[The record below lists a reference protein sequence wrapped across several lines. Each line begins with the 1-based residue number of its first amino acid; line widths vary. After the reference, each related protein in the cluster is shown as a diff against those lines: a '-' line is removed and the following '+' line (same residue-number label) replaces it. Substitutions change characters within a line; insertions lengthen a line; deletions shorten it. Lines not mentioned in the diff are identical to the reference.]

1 MLKKLIKTPNA
12 TTVFLLAIIT
22 ATIIF
27 LPFIIMDKGYFF
39 YMGDFNVQQ
48 VPFYMLAHDAVR
60 SGDIFWNWFTD
71 LGVNF
76 QGSYSFYLLFSPFF
90 WITLLFPN
98 SFVPFLMAPLLI
110 LKTGCA
116 ALFSYLYIKRFVKDQ
131 YYALIG
137 GLLYAFSGY
146 LLYNVFFNHFHEVAV
161 FFPLLLIALEELIQ
175 NNRRGLFVLA
185 VALNAMVNYW
195 FFIGEVVFV
204 IIYVFVRMT
213 SRKDGKAV
221 LKKFLWIGFES
232 VLGISL
238 VAFVLIPSVLTILGN
253 PRTTPDNLLSGWNFW
268 VYWQEQRPFEIIRSL
283 FFPPDFVPWPN
294 FFPEQGSKWSS
305 LSAWLPLVS
314 GVGVISYL
322 LHARKD
328 WLKKMILISF
338 FMALI
343 PGLNSAFIMFNY
355 SYYAR
360 WFYMPILLL
369 CVATAIAFENKRVNL
384 YRGLRWCT
392 FAVLIFTA
400 AIGLTPYLKE
410 DVWKM
415 GLMDKPGRFWLFVSI
430 ALACL
435 LITYLIIAFLRR
447 TRLFK
452 PVLLV
457 AILGVSIVTWIQYIS
472 LDKQGIQ
479 QVQDRINI
487 NMRGR
492 EMIDLEDDSVY
503 RTDFFEVEENMGM
516 YWRLP
521 NIQAFHSIVPTSIME
536 FYPEVGVKRD
546 VSSKPSEEHFALR
559 SLLSV
564 KYLFIKKTNEN
575 QEPMPGFDLYKSQM
589 GFNIYEN
596 QNFIP
601 FGFAYDYYF
610 DDTINQNMHEA
621 NRSKLMMRALYLE
634 EDAITRNQDIITRLP
649 ESSEQNVSYEDFQ
662 SDVADRKTME
672 SFAFARDNRGFTAN
686 IMMDKERL
694 VFFSVPHEAGW
705 SATVNG
711 QPAIIE
717 KANIGFM
724 AVRVPAGTS
733 EIRFNYMTNG
743 LPLGLLIA
751 LIAFIVL
758 VLYVL
763 LHAIYRKKQIAKKM
777 KQANDLP
784 IIYTEIPQNIDTI
797 QAEKTL
803 ETVQSIEILETL
815 QPAHDTQ
822 VYESDATQIT
832 DTIKE

>member
-1 MLKKLIKTPNA
+1 MLKKSIKTPNA

-98 SFVPFLMAPLLI
+98 GFVPFLMAPLLI

-137 GLLYAFSGY
+137 GLLYAFSGF

-161 FFPLLLIALEELIQ
+161 FFPLLLIALEELIE
-175 NNRRGLFVLA
+175 NDRRGFFALA

-195 FFIGEVVFV
+195 FFIGEVVFIV
-204 IIYVFVRMT
+204 IYVFVRMT

-232 VLGISL
+232 VIGISL

-253 PRTTPDNLLSGWNFW
+253 PRTTSDNLLTGWNFW

-314 GVGVISYL
+314 GIGVISYL
-322 LHARKD
+322 LHARRD

-360 WFYMPILLL
+360 WFYMPILLF
-369 CVATAIAFENKRVNL
+369 CVATVIAFENKRINL

-392 FAVLIFTA
+392 FAVLIFTVA
-400 AIGLTPYLKE
+400 VGFTPYQKE
-410 DVWKM
+410 GAWKI
-415 GLMDKPGRFWLFVSI
+415 GLMDKSGRFWLFVSI
-430 ALACL
+430 AFACL
-435 LITYLIIAFLRR
+435 LISYLIIRY
-447 TRLFK
+447 TKNKKSFK
-452 PVLLV
+452 PVFLV
-457 AILGVSIVTWIQYIS
+457 AILAVSIVTWIQYIA
-472 LDKQGIQ
+472 LDKQGPSG
-479 QVQDRINI
+479 VQERIDINI
-487 NMRGR
+487 AGR
-492 EMIDLEDDSVY
+492 ETIDLEDDSVY
-503 RTDFFEVEENMGM
+503 RTDFFEIEENMGM
-516 YWRLP
+516 YWKLP

-546 VSSKPSEEHFALR
+546 VSSKPGEEHFALR

-564 KYLFIKKTNEN
+564 KYLFIKESNPN
-575 QEPMPGFDLYKSQM
+575 QAPMEGFHFYKNQM

-596 QNFIP
+596 ENYLP

-610 DDTINQNMHEA
+610 DDEVYENTHEG
-621 NRSKLMMRALYLE
+621 NRSRVMMRALYLE
-634 EDAITRNQDIITRLP
+634 EDAIERNGDIIEKLP
-649 ESSEQNVSYEDFQ
+649 EYSEQYTSYEDFQ
-662 SDVADRKTME
+662 SDVADRRMMRSMNFT
-672 SFAFARDNRGFTAN
+672 RDNRGFTAN
-686 IMMDKERL
+686 IMLDKERL
-694 VFFSVPHEAGW
+694 VFFSVPYEDGW

-711 QPAIIE
+711 KPVIIE

-751 LIAFIVL
+751 FVALIVLILYL
-758 VLYVL
+758 VLYSQ
-763 LHAIYRKKQIAKKM
+763 YRKKRLEKAK
-777 KQANDLP
+777 AIPVCDTTP
-784 IIYTEIPQNIDTI
+784 IQYIDMTQTEN
-797 QAEKTL
+797 E
-803 ETVQSIEILETL
+803 VQTTDITPNTDENVMDHVE
-815 QPAHDTQ
+815 QP
-822 VYESDATQIT
+822 
-832 DTIKE
+832 